1 MTEIKAIVKAK
12 KWDNH
17 NYKYRIKNIVNSPEK
32 PHIYTHKHTCT
43 HKNNHGKMHRYEEW
57 QNKINKYLIH

>member
-32 PHIYTHKHTCT
+32 PHIYTQNIHAHTKIIMGKCIDM
-43 HKNNHGKMHRYEEW
+43 KND
-57 QNKINKYLIH
+57 KIKLTNT